1 MFSKNNIRDLAHS
14 TTVLIDLTLGKHFQI
29 LGERRGGMQKWH
41 LQMRYKTLENQRF
54 IWNKAA

>member
-54 IWNKAA
+54 I